1 MPLASDPLDWHF
13 MTGTRTSV
21 RIQAGLLET
30 VLRSQRVFLGCRRRC
45 EWVVE
50 EKTALVLARIY
61 DCARIIVSY
70 AFDCD
75 PKDVVRGVT
84 KTDLAVVVRLFIL
97 MLRTYVKEPQR

>member
-1 MPLASDPLDWHF
+1 M
-13 MTGTRTSV
+13 
-21 RIQAGLLET
+21 
-30 VLRSQRVFLGCRRRC
+30 
-45 EWVVE
+45 
-50 EKTALVLARIY
+50 VLARIY